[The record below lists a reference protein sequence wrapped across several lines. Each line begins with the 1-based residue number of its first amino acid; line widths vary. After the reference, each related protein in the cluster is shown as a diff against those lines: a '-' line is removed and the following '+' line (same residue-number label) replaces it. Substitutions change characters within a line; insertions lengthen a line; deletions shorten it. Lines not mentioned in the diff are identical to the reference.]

1 MCSASC
7 PSGHSRAVGC
17 SELLSDQKFLA
28 VVELMSVYWRVVGS
42 NCSQSQCP
50 TNKYETPCM
59 SKIRGKNE
67 PLLTR
72 LWGRRPSVGFGRLPP
87 IPSCLSAP
95 SWHSGGRGC
104 GWESWGAL
112 GLGAFTKWDRA
123 AFCFAV
129 LWGMFC
135 LWGAEQWGCTWLC
148 CSDSGLLNSS
158 VVLLDT
164 PGWHINTCMY
174 LECVNVG

>member
-28 VVELMSVYWRVVGS
+28 VVELMSVYLRVVGS

-67 PLLTR
+67 PLLTW
-72 LWGRRPSVGFGRLPP
+72 LWGRWLSVGFGRLLPP
-87 IPSCLSAP
+87 HSLVSVSTQLAQQRPGLWLGVLGSTRAWCIHQVRWSCFL
-95 SWHSGGRGC
+95 
-104 GWESWGAL
+104 
-112 GLGAFTKWDRA
+112 
-123 AFCFAV
+123 
-129 LWGMFC
+129 
-135 LWGAEQWGCTWLC
+135 LC
-148 CSDSGLLNSS
+148 CPGRYVLS
-158 VVLLDT
+158 VRCRTVRLHLV
-164 PGWHINTCMY
+164 M
-174 LECVNVG
+174 L